1 MPAVSRSTTQ
11 TRLLSCW
18 STAKK
23 IFVRVVKEMRMR
35 DAALAFTIIVSSF
48 AVTPYL
54 IAIIGRAALFFLFI
68 FVLVA
73 ASLLSDES

>member
-1 MPAVSRSTTQ
+1 
-11 TRLLSCW
+11 
-18 STAKK
+18 
-23 IFVRVVKEMRMR
+23 MRMR